1 MRIPFCQL
9 MIETEIQGILKIRG
23 LSLTEALNSHAFLE
37 LECLLDEACYE
48 RAVSCAVKDSPV
60 AVLCGEETLFF
71 GRLYKARTQKERG
84 KWELHLTF
92 VSASYEMDV
101 LRRSRVFYRQG
112 DRYADVIEKVSA
124 LYGDVRV
131 WDKATGGAACPGTLL
146 QYEETDWEFL
156 KRLASH
162 FSTFLIP
169 DTSSESSR
177 VYFGLPDIDNG
188 KELWDK
194 DFSIIQDM
202 DAFYRMGKGMKQ
214 AYTAWRIVSPL
225 SLRMG
230 ENLTFNGTRCTVVG
244 IRLFTRQG
252 ELLREYTLR
261 RREGLIIRQ
270 SFNYEILGISLPVT
284 VTNRKDNQ
292 IQVEFDVNK
301 PYPSE
306 EPTRFYTYGIE
317 SSSFYCMPEVGS
329 RAHVYFPNRDDWE
342 AIGVHALNPGD
353 GAGRNPSN
361 KRFSSPTGAAMEL
374 SPSAYCF
381 QSDSGGATRMI
392 MGTDGNVTITGTDII
407 FSAGTSISIGA
418 GKENTPKISFSSKGN
433 QLFQAGSSSMALEDN
448 FMLVADKAKLKAESG
463 DMSAQAQ
470 AVRDEVTA
478 GDGALMDAYNSQGAG
493 GPGGGNFGLPGPG
506 GGGLGL
512 PGLGGGSGSLPG
524 SGNGA
529 GPGSGASGQQPAAE
543 SPWKWSFGPEYKY
556 KPKATDNKTPAGWL
570 DKSKNAEDSYKTTLY
585 DNDPNN
591 KDKID
596 KYRHTMSIARV
607 SGSGSVFDESK
618 SKEASGRSGLFY
630 GSAYATPGAWK
641 AQANAYAGLTEE
653 NKMPGVGIQ
662 GSASFSL
669 VEMGLAGGFGTEDL
683 NIHAGADVAAMKAEA
698 KADAVLGFNEK
709 GQFQAGVAG
718 EAGAYMLEGSVSGG
732 VTVAGAEIN
741 AKATGRLGFGLEGQ
755 AGFVDGKLKV
765 KLGACF
771 IFGGSVEFEIDIS
784 KWFS

>member
-1 MRIPFCQL
+1 
-9 MIETEIQGILKIRG
+9 
-23 LSLTEALNSHAFLE
+23 
-37 LECLLDEACYE
+37 
-48 RAVSCAVKDSPV
+48 
-60 AVLCGEETLFF
+60 
-71 GRLYKARTQKERG
+71 
-84 KWELHLTF
+84 
-92 VSASYEMDV
+92 
-101 LRRSRVFYRQG
+101 
-112 DRYADVIEKVSA
+112 
-124 LYGDVRV
+124 
-131 WDKATGGAACPGTLL
+131 
-146 QYEETDWEFL
+146 
-156 KRLASH
+156 
-162 FSTFLIP
+162 
-169 DTSSESSR
+169 
-177 VYFGLPDIDNG
+177 
-188 KELWDK
+188 
-194 DFSIIQDM
+194 
-202 DAFYRMGKGMKQ
+202 
-214 AYTAWRIVSPL
+214 
-225 SLRMG
+225 
-230 ENLTFNGTRCTVVG
+230 
-244 IRLFTRQG
+244 
-252 ELLREYTLR
+252 
-261 RREGLIIRQ
+261 
-270 SFNYEILGISLPVT
+270 
-284 VTNRKDNQ
+284 
-292 IQVEFDVNK
+292 
-301 PYPSE
+301 
-306 EPTRFYTYGIE
+306 
-317 SSSFYCMPEVGS
+317 
-329 RAHVYFPNRDDWE
+329 
-342 AIGVHALNPGD
+342 
-353 GAGRNPSN
+353 
-361 KRFSSPTGAAMEL
+361 
-374 SPSAYCF
+374 
-381 QSDSGGATRMI
+381 
-392 MGTDGNVTITGTDII
+392 
-407 FSAGTSISIGA
+407 
-418 GKENTPKISFSSKGN
+418 
-433 QLFQAGSSSMALEDN
+433 MALEDN

-529 GPGSGASGQQPAAE
+529 GSGSGASGQQPAAE